1 MIIGCPGSGK
11 SRLSKLLGKQLN
23 LPVLHLDYIYHIDN
37 FKHISNDE
45 LKTMVES
52 FATKNEQFIIDG
64 NYGSTMEWRLQYCD
78 TIILLDMDTSICVE
92 NVIKRMDEA
101 SRDDMAPG
109 FDNSIMDEDFLAYVK
124 NFRTN
129 KIPGIKEQL
138 IKNQKNTIVLTDYEE
153 IDSFLKENEKTI
165 TYT

>member
-37 FKHISNDE
+37 FKHISRNE

-52 FATKNEQFIIDG
+52 FATTNDEFIIDG

-92 NVIKRMDEA
+92 NVMKRMDEA

-109 FDNSIMDEDFLAYVK
+109 FDISIMDEDFLEYVK
-124 NFRTN
+124 NFRKD
-129 KIPGIKEQL
+129 KIPGIKEL
-138 IKNQKNTIVLTDYEE
+138 LLKYHKNTVVLQDYKE
-153 IDSFLKENEKTI
+153 IDSFLKENKKTI
-165 TYT
+165 TCA